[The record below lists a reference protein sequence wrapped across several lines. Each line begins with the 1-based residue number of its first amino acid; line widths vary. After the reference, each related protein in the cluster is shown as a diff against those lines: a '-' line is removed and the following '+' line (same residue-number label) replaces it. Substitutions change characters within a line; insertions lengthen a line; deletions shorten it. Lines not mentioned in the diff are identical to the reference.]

1 MNQELANKL
10 GEAPIEVGKKFK
22 AGTSDI
28 TEDEA
33 IDIFSIVAHQRMS
46 REQVCDEMNIN
57 DTKFYNYL
65 TLGKVPK
72 GRKQRGFKELYWW
85 KDEIHAAIN
94 KLRKKD

>member
-10 GEAPIEVGKKFK
+10 GDALIEVGKKFK

-46 REQVCDEMNIN
+46 REDVCNELNIN
-57 DTKFYNYL
+57 DSKFYDYVN
-65 TLGKVPK
+65 LGKIPK

-85 KDEIHAAIN
+85 KDEIHAAIR
-94 KLRKKD
+94 KLKGKN

>member
-10 GEAPIEVGKKFK
+10 GDALIEVGKKFK

-65 TLGKVPK
+65 TLGKIPK
-72 GRKQRGFKELYWW
+72 GKKQRGFKELYWW